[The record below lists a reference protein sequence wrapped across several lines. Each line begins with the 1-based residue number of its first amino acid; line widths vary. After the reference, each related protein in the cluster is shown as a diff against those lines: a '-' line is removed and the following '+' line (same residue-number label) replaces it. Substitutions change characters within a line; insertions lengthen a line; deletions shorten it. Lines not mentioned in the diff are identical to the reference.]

1 MALGT
6 VEAATVV
13 IEIKTVST
21 SSLVSEITTG
31 CISSLEI
38 PEGGISVTEGAIV
51 SPCDFPLLVVGST
64 CFRCLV
70 AGVDPTNNGTLLVE
84 VEARGDFVFSG
95 ISGDSKE

>member
-13 IEIKTVST
+13 IEITTVSI

-31 CISSLEI
+31 SKSLLEI
-38 PEGGISVTEGAIV
+38 PEGGISVTEGATV
-51 SPCDFPLLVVGST
+51 SSCVFTLLLVGST

-70 AGVDPTNNGTLLVE
+70 AGVDLTKSGTLLVE